1 MVSKSQISFL
11 KSLQQKKHRK
21 EHGFFLVEGMKSVT
35 DFLHSDFYTIDTI
48 YYTPLSESKML
59 KVSGNIKLQSV
70 SETEIG
76 KFSSLS
82 TPQEVIALIKIPE
95 PQKLN
100 LQQFAG
106 KFTLILDGV
115 QDPGNLGTIIR
126 TADWFGI
133 SQIIC
138 SEDTVDV
145 YNSKVVQATMGSL
158 SRIAIFYHNL
168 LLLLPKIKQPVFGAM
183 LNGKNIYQTD
193 FGTEG
198 LILMGNE
205 GNGIRPELQSIISQ
219 NITIPQSGKAESL
232 NVAIAAAIFCNEIS
246 RQQNCAETV

>member
-21 EHGFFLVEGMKSVT
+21 EHGLFLVEGLKSVT
-35 DFLHSDFYTIDTI
+35 DFLQSDFYTIKTV
-48 YYTPLSESKML
+48 YHTPLSEPKML
-59 KVSGNIKLQSV
+59 KVSGNIKFQEV
-70 SETEIG
+70 SAAELEKI
-76 KFSSLS
+76 SSLN
-82 TPQEVIALIKIPE
+82 TPQEVIAVVEVPGLPE
-95 PQKLN
+95 LKT
-100 LQQFAG
+100 QQLAG
-106 KFTLILDGV
+106 KFTLLLDGV

-133 SQIIC
+133 SNIIC

-145 YNSKVVQATMGSL
+145 YNPKVVQATMGSL
-158 SRIAIFYHNL
+158 SRIAVHYTNML
-168 LLLLPKIKQPVFGAM
+168 LLLAKNTLPVFGAM
-183 LNGKNIYQTD
+183 LNGENIYQTD

-198 LILMGNE
+198 LIVLGNE
-205 GNGIRPELQSIISQ
+205 GKGIRPEIQQLVQK

-246 RQQNCAETV
+246 RNRLK